1 MIITYVFLFIQT
13 LKELHPEELNSNSEC
28 IFKSLFQLHS
38 AKCEGYYMNISKTI
52 TYTTVK

>member
-1 MIITYVFLFIQT
+1 MIITYVFLFIHT